1 MQMDEIKIRGAT
13 LTRHSPQTKFK
24 FSATKLAKNFE
35 SNLYNMGKI
44 IIFLEL
50 APRLPTQLSHLA
62 ALQPHNP
69 SLSCSQLSPS
79 NLLPPWLPVLRRFPL

>member
-1 MQMDEIKIRGAT
+1 MKREDIKIRGAT
-13 LTRHSPQTKFK
+13 LTRHSPQTNFK

-44 IIFLEL
+44 KKFLEL
-50 APRLPTQLSHLA
+50 APRLPTQSSHLA

-69 SLSCSQLSPS
+69 SLSCSQLSRR
-79 NLLPPWLPVLRRFPL
+79 NLLPP